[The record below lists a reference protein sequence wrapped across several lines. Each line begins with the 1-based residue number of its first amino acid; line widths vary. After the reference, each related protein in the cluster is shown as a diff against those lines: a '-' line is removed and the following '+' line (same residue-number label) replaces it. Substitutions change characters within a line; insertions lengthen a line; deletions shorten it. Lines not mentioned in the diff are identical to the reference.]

1 MGQPLKRT
9 KGYLS
14 CHRVSYLALIP
25 VELIALFKGKT
36 VWKCGK
42 KCHGIS
48 DNART
53 KHSIEWV
60 LGCLMTP
67 GTSLFAV
74 SKGSLLHL
82 KVSDFQDD
90 QISCIWTTHSLKAM
104 KFPF

>member
-42 KCHGIS
+42 KCQGIS
-48 DNART
+48 DNANRG
-53 KHSIEWV
+53 
-60 LGCLMTP
+60 LGSRAQAEGLNFEPEM
-67 GTSLFAV
+67 GFI
-74 SKGSLLHL
+74 
-82 KVSDFQDD
+82 FQ
-90 QISCIWTTHSLKAM
+90 SWR
-104 KFPF
+104 